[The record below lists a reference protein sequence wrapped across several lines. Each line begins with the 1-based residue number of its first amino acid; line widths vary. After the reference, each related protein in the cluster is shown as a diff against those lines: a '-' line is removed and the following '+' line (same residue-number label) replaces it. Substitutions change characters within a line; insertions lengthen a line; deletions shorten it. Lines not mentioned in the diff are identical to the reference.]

1 MREADMVGFSIASAL
16 KVENF
21 NSSPVSQVKDPA
33 LVKQLISNL
42 LCFSF
47 AQQISEIHV
56 LRLCI

>member
-1 MREADMVGFSIASAL
+1 MVGFSIASAL

-47 AQQISEIHV
+47 AHQISEIHL